1 MTESELLRRRDLRV
15 TYRSTVS
22 LKFADGRPF
31 DNCQTSNISVS
42 GVFVAGVS
50 GVKLW
55 DKCAVAFQLIG
66 RSSSLV
72 LAMTGQVVRVQDDGV
87 ALQFDEVG
95 EDSFCHLQNIVYS
108 NYRQQGQFC
117 GSEVELATHIED
129 ESLYLGMPGA
139 TGKPLPDIY
148 LSDGRDDDYFG
159 FSDDLDG
166 DIIDRIDS
174 QKDEED
180 Y

>member
-1 MTESELLRRRDLRV
+1 
-15 TYRSTVS
+15 
-22 LKFADGRPF
+22 LKFADGQIF
-31 DNCQTSNISVS
+31 EDCQTSNISVS
-42 GVFVAGVS
+42 GVFVEGVS

-55 DKCAVAFQLIG
+55 DKCAVAFHLIG

-72 LAMTGQVVRVQDDGV
+72 LAMTGQVVRLQDDGV

-108 NYRQQGQFC
+108 NYRQEGQFC

-129 ESLYLGMPGA
+129 ESLYLGTPGA
-139 TGKPLPDIY
+139 TGRPLPDIY
-148 LSDGRDDDYFG
+148 LGDGREDDDYSG

-174 QKDEED
+174 QNDEED
-180 Y
+180 H